1 MTQGVAI
8 LPVIGLALFFVY
20 LSVSL
25 VRRDKSGFE
34 LPVLVLIFMLLGA
47 AYVLFAQDVED
58 APLAVVSG
66 LLIAAS
72 ALFGL
77 VFNAAVARQTESR
90 RRQEKRIDMRR
101 ALRAEIDDY
110 VLELLSTGDKRGDG
124 PISQAFAS
132 EDNFVPFLI
141 APRRDKVFSTV
152 LQQIEVLDDR
162 QVETI
167 VRFFALH
174 EKVVDLS
181 VRMQSAD
188 YAALSEGR
196 RKAVLKSLHNMENL
210 LIDYGNDALE
220 TLGGKNA
227 RRKGNA
233 PSRTDQAHSDREA
246 VV

>member
-8 LPVIGLALFFVY
+8 LSVIGLALFFLY

-25 VRRDKSGFE
+25 VRRDTSGFE
-34 LPVLVLIFMLLGA
+34 LPVLVLIFMLVGA
-47 AYVLFAQDVED
+47 AYVLFAQGEDD

-66 LLIAAS
+66 LLIAGS

-77 VFNAAVARQTESR
+77 VFNAAIARQTAAR

-110 VLELLSTGDKRGDG
+110 VRELLATRHKRGDA
-124 PISQAFAS
+124 PIEKAFAS
-132 EDNFVPFLI
+132 EKDFVPFVI

-188 YAALSEGR
+188 YAALTEDR
-196 RKAVLKSLHNMENL
+196 RKAVLKSLHKMENL

-220 TLGGKNA
+220 TLGGKTA
-227 RRKGNA
+227 RRGGSA
-233 PSRTDQAHSDREA
+233 PSKTDQVRSDREA
-246 VV
+246 AV